1 MKYINKIEN
10 RITFKIKPEYYLELL
25 TPETMKLVGS
35 TISTIRSKWCK
46 CAYLEVNEVVLIQW
60 NIVNNVYRLNSS
72 VLYTFVPNNYLIN
85 YKIFHPKTLY
95 FSKYLTQNFCIL
107 KYGLLIKILNR

>member
-1 MKYINKIEN
+1 MDILFMSSENSKTSIYVIHRCCIIYIYMKYINKIEN

-46 CAYLEVNEVVLIQW
+46 CALF
-60 NIVNNVYRLNSS
+60 RS
-72 VLYTFVPNNYLIN
+72 
-85 YKIFHPKTLY
+85 
-95 FSKYLTQNFCIL
+95 
-107 KYGLLIKILNR
+107 

>member
-1 MKYINKIEN
+1 MDILFMSSENSKTSIYVIHRWCIIYIYIYMKYINKIEN

-46 CAYLEVNEVVLIQW
+46 CALF
-60 NIVNNVYRLNSS
+60 RS
-72 VLYTFVPNNYLIN
+72 
-85 YKIFHPKTLY
+85 
-95 FSKYLTQNFCIL
+95 
-107 KYGLLIKILNR
+107 